1 MGWAWGSMLPVLSLA
16 MARLKTAVF
25 RVWFGNRIACLLLTS
40 FLSVHKQ
47 SRDMTGKIWTAQQEA
62 ELKTLLEADSNVDE
76 IAAKLHKTSK
86 AVITKC
92 QRLGLRLQTEGYV
105 NTSIAIPRELPSVE
119 EALKMLA
126 GALKASIKPGLNRL
140 EVQRLEAVANISK
153 TYKEILADYVHYR
166 DVERKLKEME
176 EQNAQLK
183 QALKEIQ
190 ERTPSTTSQPVHN

>member
-1 MGWAWGSMLPVLSLA
+1 
-16 MARLKTAVF
+16 
-25 RVWFGNRIACLLLTS
+25 
-40 FLSVHKQ
+40 
-47 SRDMTGKIWTAQQEA
+47 
-62 ELKTLLEADSNVDE
+62 
-76 IAAKLHKTSK
+76 
-86 AVITKC
+86 
-92 QRLGLRLQTEGYV
+92 LGLRLQTEDYV

-153 TYKEILADYVHYR
+153 TYKELLGDYVHYR

-190 ERTPSTTSQPVHN
+190 ERTSSSAPQPVHSQVA

>member
-1 MGWAWGSMLPVLSLA
+1 L
-16 MARLKTAVF
+16 
-25 RVWFGNRIACLLLTS
+25 
-40 FLSVHKQ
+40 
-47 SRDMTGKIWTAQQEA
+47 TGKVWTTQEEV
-62 ELKTLLEADSNVDE
+62 ELKALVDANSNVDE
-76 IAAKLHKTSK
+76 IAAKLNKTPK
-86 AVITKC
+86 AIITKC
-92 QRLGLRLQTEGYV
+92 QRLGLRLETEGYV
-105 NTSIAIPRELPSVE
+105 NTSITIPKELPSIE

-153 TYKEILADYVHYR
+153 TYKELLADYVHYR

-190 ERTPSTTSQPVHN
+190 ERTSSSTPQPVHS